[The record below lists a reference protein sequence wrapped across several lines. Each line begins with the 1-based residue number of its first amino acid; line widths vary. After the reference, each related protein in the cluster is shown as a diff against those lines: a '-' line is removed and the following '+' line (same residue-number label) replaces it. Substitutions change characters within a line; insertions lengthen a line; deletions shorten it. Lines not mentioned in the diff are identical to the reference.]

1 MNQLFSSGDQSIGAS
16 ASASSLSSDYSGL
29 IFFTTDWFDL
39 LAVQGTF
46 RSLLQHRNPKASILW
61 HSAFLMV
68 QLRHMHHE
76 CRVIP
81 GTRVLTVHILS
92 TLHTSPLL
100 ILTVMLQ
107 GRYSTTQLSG

>member
-16 ASASSLSSDYSGL
+16 ALASSPSSDYSGL

-39 LAVQGTF
+39 AVQATF
-46 RSLLQHRNPKASILW
+46 RSLLQHHNPKTSILR

-68 QLRHMHHE
+68 QLRHMHLE

-81 GTRVLTVHILS
+81 GTRVFTVHVLS